1 MIPSHGP
8 GSVPGIPP
16 QKDTQGM
23 FRFLKWLI
31 ASGLIVSLA
40 VAATVATWLFS
51 PLSLRKA
58 TLDVAI
64 EPGTSVRQM
73 AELLVKEGVDT
84 EADWLWLWFRL
95 SGQSRLLKAGN
106 YELQRGITPYDLLN
120 KIAAGDED
128 LRRLSLIE
136 GWTFKQFRDALNKAS
151 DLKHLTV
158 GLSDEEVMARL
169 GRPGLAP
176 EGRFYP
182 DTYAYGK
189 ASTDLAVLARALK
202 AMDQRIAKAWAAR
215 HQPSVL
221 TSPEE
226 MLILASI
233 VEKETGR
240 REDRDRV
247 SAVFHNRIAID
258 MPLQTDP
265 TVIYGLF
272 DQYQG
277 RLRRSDLAQDHPW
290 NTYTRKGLPPTP
302 IAMPGWASLLAAVQ
316 PAKTQDLYFV
326 ARGDGSSEFSQTLQE
341 HNQAVDV
348 YIRRKFKPTETR
360 RESRTGPAP

>member
-1 MIPSHGP
+1 
-8 GSVPGIPP
+8 
-16 QKDTQGM
+16 M
-23 FRFLKWLI
+23 FRFLKWLVV
-31 ASGLIVSLA
+31 SVLIVSLA
-40 VAATVATWLFS
+40 TAAAVAAWLFS
-51 PLSLRKA
+51 PLSLNKT
-58 TLDVAI
+58 TLDVSI

-73 AELLVKEGVDT
+73 AQLLVKEGVDT
-84 EADWLWLWFRL
+84 DPDWLWLWFRL
-95 SGQSRLLKAGN
+95 SGQSRQLKAGN

-136 GWTFKQFRDALNKAS
+136 GWTFKQFREALNKAS
-151 DLKHLTV
+151 DLKHLTAQM
-158 GLSDEEVMARL
+158 SDEEVMSQL
-169 GRPGLAP
+169 GRPGLLP

-189 ASTDLAVLARALK
+189 SSTDLALLTRALK
-202 AMDQRIAKAWAAR
+202 AMDQRMTKAWAMR

-247 SAVFHNRIAID
+247 SAVFHNRLAID

-277 RLRRSDLAQDHPW
+277 RLRRADLTQDHPW

-302 IAMPGWASLLAAVQ
+302 IAMPGWASLVAAVQ

-341 HNQAVDV
+341 HNQAVDT
-348 YIRRKFKPTETR
+348 YIRRKFKPSETR
-360 RESRTGPAP
+360 RDTRPGSAP